1 MRHDEEPRK
10 PDSES
15 DSKKPEKVK
24 STAEQIVRDFEKN
37 KKDLSQSEDDRVE
50 ELAPEGEEEPEV
62 QEDHED
68 DQEIEN

>member
-1 MRHDEEPRK
+1 
-10 PDSES
+10 
-15 DSKKPEKVK
+15 
-24 STAEQIVRDFEKN
+24 VRDFEKN

-68 DQEIEN
+68 D